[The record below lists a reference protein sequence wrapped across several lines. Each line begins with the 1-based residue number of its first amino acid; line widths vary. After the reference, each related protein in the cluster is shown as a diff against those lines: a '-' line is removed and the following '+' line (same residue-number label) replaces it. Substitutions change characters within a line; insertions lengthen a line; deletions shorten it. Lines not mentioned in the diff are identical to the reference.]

1 MRLDREPVLWRL
13 DDGLGGDGDEALG
26 DGGLGI
32 RGDGSLGEA
41 LGGGSLGDERLGGGD
56 RLRELHVDTLAPS
69 RAARSVPP

>member
-32 RGDGSLGEA
+32 RGDGSLGDA
-41 LGGGSLGDERLGGGD
+41 LRTVILLLRNSEPASLAGSLFG
-56 RLRELHVDTLAPS
+56 
-69 RAARSVPP
+69 